1 MNSEWCKKLVE
12 EQNPRVDISTL
23 SRSAVFSITYPSTDV
38 FLVIKLE
45 KVLQQGDIS
54 ECAEPYM
61 KDTEN
66 PKVSFGKLIKT
77 EFLLTISIQ
86 YQADKWWE

>member
-1 MNSEWCKKLVE
+1 M
-12 EQNPRVDISTL
+12 DISTL
-23 SRSAVFSITYPSTDV
+23 SRSGIFSITYPSSDV

-66 PKVSFGKLIKT
+66 PKVRWRQFMGILI
-77 EFLLTISIQ
+77 E
-86 YQADKWWE
+86 